1 MYTQKNPV
9 WLTSVSGPANQS
21 TEDAETL
28 NLLWKPNL
36 EIYGLQVVLCFYS
49 SDILQFW
56 FLQNL
61 TIFALLNVGCHFVKR
76 SMKCANC
83 PQ

>member
-1 MYTQKNPV
+1 MMMMTKMLRIAIIMYTQKNPV

-36 EIYGLQVVLCFYS
+36 EIYGLQ
-49 SDILQFW
+49 
-56 FLQNL
+56 
-61 TIFALLNVGCHFVKR
+61 AR
-76 SMKCANC
+76 SMNNNLMI
-83 PQ
+83 

>member
-1 MYTQKNPV
+1 MLLFLLMMTMIIMIIMIIIMIIVQKNPV

-36 EIYGLQVVLCFYS
+36 EIYGLQVMVEMMMKAMMMMKML
-49 SDILQFW
+49 
-56 FLQNL
+56 NL
-61 TIFALLNVGCHFVKR
+61 Y
-76 SMKCANC
+76 
-83 PQ
+83 

>member
-36 EIYGLQVVLCFYS
+36 EIYGLQ
-49 SDILQFW
+49 
-56 FLQNL
+56 
-61 TIFALLNVGCHFVKR
+61 AR
-76 SMKCANC
+76 SMNNNLMI
-83 PQ
+83 

>member
-1 MYTQKNPV
+1 M

-36 EIYGLQVVLCFYS
+36 EIYGLQVVMVMVMVMVMVILHIFERS
-49 SDILQFW
+49 SRS
-56 FLQNL
+56 
-61 TIFALLNVGCHFVKR
+61 TIYWAKWL
-76 SMKCANC
+76 A
-83 PQ
+83 

>member
-1 MYTQKNPV
+1 MVVQKNPV

-36 EIYGLQVVLCFYS
+36 EIYGLQVVKGIYDQWS
-49 SDILQFW
+49 
-56 FLQNL
+56 L
-61 TIFALLNVGCHFVKR
+61 TISNASLHHHKIISTADQYTRRNRH
-76 SMKCANC
+76 NHH
-83 PQ
+83 

>member
-1 MYTQKNPV
+1 M

-36 EIYGLQVVLCFYS
+36 EIYGLQVMMMMVMMMMMMMVMTMNETLNPEKPNLGIYG
-49 SDILQFW
+49 LQ
-56 FLQNL
+56 
-61 TIFALLNVGCHFVKR
+61 V
-76 SMKCANC
+76 MKDADGEYDH
-83 PQ
+83 QDAGL

>member
-1 MYTQKNPV
+1 MYIQKNPV

-36 EIYGLQVVLCFYS
+36 EIYGLQV
-49 SDILQFW
+49 
-56 FLQNL
+56 
-61 TIFALLNVGCHFVKR
+61 R
-76 SMKCANC
+76 SMNNNLII
-83 PQ
+83 

>member
-1 MYTQKNPV
+1 M

-36 EIYGLQVVLCFYS
+36 EIYGLQVIMMIMMMIMTTNETLNPEKPNLEIYG
-49 SDILQFW
+49 LQ
-56 FLQNL
+56 
-61 TIFALLNVGCHFVKR
+61 V
-76 SMKCANC
+76 MKDASRNNH
-83 PQ
+83 